1 MHAAAAGH
9 EVVQRAARE
18 SWAQCRCELSHKAR
32 PALSWALPCH
42 RTAPVHAQG
51 SAVAILARYLGIY
64 VGFADEPVPEN
75 VKKWNVKTFQLQR
88 SNRHRDRSV
97 VQDLYGAIDRHLKAK
112 KSALR
117 Y

>member
-1 MHAAAAGH
+1 MRFARLAAKQIPEALRNPQAL
-9 EVVQRAARE
+9 
-18 SWAQCRCELSHKAR
+18 LSV
-32 PALSWALPCH
+32 SLPH
-42 RTAPVHAQG
+42 HDTACDIMQG

-64 VGFADEPVPEN
+64 VGFADEPIPEN